1 MQRLPTETCNPRFV
15 VVNSWSFVTE
25 AAANLLTTDRI
36 PHTDLH
42 NARQADRQQAY
53 RHTDRT
59 RHTDLHNARQTD
71 RQTDSRH
78 TGTFL
83 GIHRK
88 QLNAIS
94 N

>member
-53 RHTDRT
+53 RHTDIT
-59 RHTDLHNARQTD
+59 GHTDLHNA

>member
-53 RHTDRT
+53 RHTDIT
-59 RHTDLHNARQTD
+59 GHTDLHNARQTD
-71 RQTDSRH
+71 RQQAYRH
-78 TGTFL
+78 IL
-83 GIHRK
+83 GHP
-88 QLNAIS
+88 QETAECN
-94 N
+94 